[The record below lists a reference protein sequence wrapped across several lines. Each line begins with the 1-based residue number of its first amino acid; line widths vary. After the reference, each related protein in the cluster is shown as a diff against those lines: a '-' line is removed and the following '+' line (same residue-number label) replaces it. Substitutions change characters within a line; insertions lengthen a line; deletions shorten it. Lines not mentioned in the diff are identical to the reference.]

1 MWPSVIPTIPLV
13 GDYGIVLRDEIARLL
28 IFNAQRAIDGDLRM
42 APIRLR

>member
-28 IFNAQRAIDGDLRM
+28 IFNAQRKVDGDLLM